1 MRILVSSVMKSRTVL
16 LPDPTN
22 PVTLDSIVSKI
33 RKEKKRLVEAYR
45 MRMSV
50 FRIFSG
56 ILALLSF

>member
-1 MRILVSSVMKSRTVL
+1 MKSRTVL